1 MAGHFKWLSGGGPMQ
16 IPEYVTKQEVKRVSQ
31 ELGLRDW
38 SRMKKHSVSDK
49 EAAIVRK
56 AVGGE
61 ALQVPIDV
69 FRTGLEVEL
78 EHGVVYPDSNV
89 TNNHPLLTGKIVVA
103 HLKEMLD
110 YYERLE
116 VAEIEGDIYKAVQ
129 KKDAAKIAR
138 YTKKLALARQKLAA
152 VEAAGLK

>member
-1 MAGHFKWLSGGGPMQ
+1 MQ

>member
-1 MAGHFKWLSGGGPMQ
+1 MEM
-16 IPEYVTKQEVKRVSQ
+16 PEYVTRQEVRRVSK

-38 SRMKKHSVSDK
+38 SRLKKPRVSDK
-49 EAAIVRK
+49 EAEIVRK

-61 ALQVPIDV
+61 ALKVSLDA

-78 EHGVVYPDSNV
+78 EHGVVFPDSNV

-116 VAEIEGDIYKAVQ
+116 VAEIEGDIYKAVK

-138 YTKKLALARQKLAA
+138 YFKKLAIARQKLAE

>member
-1 MAGHFKWLSGGGPMQ
+1 MQ

-116 VAEIEGDIYKAVQ
+116 VAEIEGDIYKAVK